1 MPQPHPLDAMLQL
14 QPQPDGSFIAHT
26 HAGYAN
32 MVGPYGGATAALLL
46 HSVLQHPDCLGQPLS
61 LTVNFAGPVQDGA
74 MHLVPRAVRTNRST
88 QHWVVE
94 LRQTNTT
101 TGQKE
106 ITTTATVVTAVRR
119 ATFSADA
126 VAAPTV
132 PAAAD
137 CPSVDVRRAMTWL
150 QRYDWRAIS
159 GNLPSVWDD
168 SLHPTQSQLWVR
180 DEPPRPLDFASLAA
194 LCDVFFPRVWLRR
207 ARIVPAGTVSFTVYF
222 HADSASWPP
231 RAVPMCWARPMRRRC
246 ATDFS
251 TKRPKSGTPKA
262 SCWPPA
268 TKSFITRNKAPC
280 TKTCSSTP
288 KPVSPPSPST
298 ASRRKTLSPRP
309 CTPS

>member
-14 QPQPDGSFIAHT
+14 QPQPDGSFVAHT

-101 TGQKE
+101 TGQEE

-207 ARIVPAGTVSFTVYF
+207 ARIVDEHKITIGDVELDYDTHTVRRGHDAQVLPPKEFNLLYKLLAYPERTFTRLELLDEIWGM
-222 HADSASWPP
+222 DSESDDKTVNVHINRLRTRFYDWPEFEIQTIRGIGY
-231 RAVPMCWARPMRRRC
+231 RAIKKV
-246 ATDFS
+246 
-251 TKRPKSGTPKA
+251 
-262 SCWPPA
+262 
-268 TKSFITRNKAPC
+268 
-280 TKTCSSTP
+280 
-288 KPVSPPSPST
+288 
-298 ASRRKTLSPRP
+298 
-309 CTPS
+309 

>member
-101 TGQKE
+101 TGQEE

-132 PAAAD
+132 PAA
-137 CPSVDVRRAMTWL
+137 
-150 QRYDWRAIS
+150 
-159 GNLPSVWDD
+159 
-168 SLHPTQSQLWVR
+168 
-180 DEPPRPLDFASLAA
+180 
-194 LCDVFFPRVWLRR
+194 
-207 ARIVPAGTVSFTVYF
+207 
-222 HADSASWPP
+222 
-231 RAVPMCWARPMRRRC
+231 
-246 ATDFS
+246 
-251 TKRPKSGTPKA
+251 
-262 SCWPPA
+262 
-268 TKSFITRNKAPC
+268 
-280 TKTCSSTP
+280 
-288 KPVSPPSPST
+288 KP
-298 ASRRKTLSPRP
+298 
-309 CTPS
+309 

>member
-14 QPQPDGSFIAHT
+14 QPQPDGSFITHT

-101 TGQKE
+101 TGQEE

-222 HADSASWPP
+222 HADSAQLAAQGSAHVLGQADAQALRNGFFDQTAQIWDTQGQLL
-231 RAVPMCWARPMRRRC
+231 
-246 ATDFS
+246 ATS
-251 TKRPKSGTPKA
+251 HQIVYYKE
-262 SCWPPA
+262 
-268 TKSFITRNKAPC
+268 
-280 TKTCSSTP
+280 
-288 KPVSPPSPST
+288 
-298 ASRRKTLSPRP
+298 
-309 CTPS
+309 

>member
-1 MPQPHPLDAMLQL
+1 M
-14 QPQPDGSFIAHT
+14 T
-26 HAGYAN
+26 HATHPFDDALALDPGAPDHFSGRTTPGYWN
-32 MVGPYGGATAALLL
+32 MVGPYGGITAATLLQAVLRHPLLL
-46 HSVLQHPDCLGQPLS
+46 GEPLS
-61 LTVNFAGPVQDGA
+61 LTVNYAAAVAEGPFTVQA
-74 MHLVPRAVRTNRST
+74 TPVRTNRST

-94 LRQTNTT
+94 LRQTNTS
-101 TGQKE
+101 GQEE

-168 SLHPTQSQLWVR
+168 SQHPTQSQLWVR

-222 HADSASWPP
+222 HADSAQLAAQGSAHVLGQADAQALRNGFFDQTAQIWDTQGQLL
-231 RAVPMCWARPMRRRC
+231 
-246 ATDFS
+246 ATS
-251 TKRPKSGTPKA
+251 HQIVYYKE
-262 SCWPPA
+262 
-268 TKSFITRNKAPC
+268 
-280 TKTCSSTP
+280 
-288 KPVSPPSPST
+288 
-298 ASRRKTLSPRP
+298 
-309 CTPS
+309 

>member
-14 QPQPDGSFIAHT
+14 QPQPDGSFVAHT

-101 TGQKE
+101 TGQEE

-194 LCDVFFPRVWLRR
+194 LCDVFFPRV
-207 ARIVPAGTVSFTVYF
+207 
-222 HADSASWPP
+222 
-231 RAVPMCWARPMRRRC
+231 
-246 ATDFS
+246 
-251 TKRPKSGTPKA
+251 
-262 SCWPPA
+262 
-268 TKSFITRNKAPC
+268 
-280 TKTCSSTP
+280 
-288 KPVSPPSPST
+288 
-298 ASRRKTLSPRP
+298 
-309 CTPS
+309 